1 MSLTPADRFE
11 SDLWRRLRTTS
22 LASAEQTK
30 LGVDILKLL
39 DRYFGEKPGVRLHEG
54 RQTHYFADDKFEL
67 SRCGRVERIRL
78 SPDRIT
84 SDPASATCHH
94 CRNYGLRD
102 TLSAAEEPAEST
114 CIPDLSG
121 LDRTESFVHTGG

>member
-1 MSLTPADRFE
+1 MSLTSAERFE

-22 LASAEQTK
+22 LASTEQTK
-30 LGVDILKLL
+30 LGVDILELAN
-39 DRYFGEKPGVRLHEG
+39 RHFGEKSERVKLHEG
-54 RQTHYFADDKFEL
+54 SQTHYFADAKFEL

-84 SDPASATCHH
+84 ADPASATCQH

-102 TLSAAEEPAEST
+102 ALEESHTPNS
-114 CIPDLSG
+114 SG
-121 LDRTESFVHTGG
+121 LDRTENFVHTGG